1 MILLCWAAYS
11 LLDSG
16 FMWIFKCQ
24 KSATSPGSSH
34 FNHVKCEDEVGNLD
48 GYLSVRFEAFPDLL
62 LVALIQTFG
71 VSCFTGTV
79 RTFARAHARKS
90 EPLRSCILI
99 EFPQSAGCAE
109 PIWLIWITKLPLFID
124 FSMGG
129 RAGWGRMEGWRQQNY
144 SSSINKRSQG
154 KEGTGTN

>member
-1 MILLCWAAYS
+1 MILLCWATYS

-16 FMWIFKCQ
+16 CIWLFKCQ
-24 KSATSPGSSH
+24 GSATSPGSSH
-34 FNHVKCEDEVGNLD
+34 FNHVKYEDEVGHLD
-48 GYLSVRFEAFPDLL
+48 GSLTVRFEVFPDLL

-79 RTFARAHARKS
+79 RTYAHARKS

-109 PIWLIWITKLPLFID
+109 PI
-124 FSMGG
+124 
-129 RAGWGRMEGWRQQNY
+129 
-144 SSSINKRSQG
+144 
-154 KEGTGTN
+154 